1 MSNILQIG
9 YTTEGTTDIRFLE
22 NIIRKSFEKIVLE
35 CETEIDVYQPEH
47 LRKEGNGF
55 INQINSLV
63 QKYSYFHVICV
74 HCDSDSP
81 NMNNVLQNS
90 IIPAFNSVA
99 KIEGAAC
106 KNLVALIPVQ
116 MTEAWM
122 MADINLLK
130 EKIGTN
136 MSNDQLGLPVR
147 VNAIEG
153 INNPKNVINESLRI
167 AQQEQSKR
175 RKRLTITQLYSP
187 ISQELSIE
195 QLEGLPSYRV
205 FLDNVRDSLRK
216 LNYLHDKLIMDF

>member
-22 NIIRKSFEKIVLE
+22 NIIRKSFEKIALE
-35 CETEIDVYQPEH
+35 CESEIEVYQPEY

-55 INQINSLV
+55 INQINTIA
-63 QKYSYFHVICV
+63 QKYSFFHVICV

-81 NMNNVLQNS
+81 SIENVLQNS
-90 IIPAFNSVA
+90 ITPAFTAVA
-99 KIEGAAC
+99 QLEDTAC

-122 MADINLLK
+122 MADLNLLK
-130 EKIGTN
+130 EKIGTDKSN
-136 MSNDQLGLPVR
+136 MDLGLPVK

-153 INNPKNVINESLRI
+153 ISDPKKVINDALRI
-167 AQQEQSKR
+167 AQQEQPKR
-175 RKRLTITQLYSP
+175 RKKLSISQLYSP

-195 QLEGLPSYRV
+195 LLEELPSYRL
-205 FLDNVRDSLRK
+205 FLENVRYSLRK
-216 LNYLHDKLIMDF
+216 LNYLYD